1 MKIYIQINKAMTNI
15 FGLRTH
21 PRKTTRYNNILKL
34 VGGGGGGEGK
44 RAPHTKYC
52 GLKIWIW
59 LSLWVKNMN
68 LIIVGI
74 NQYGTG
80 SPLDVN
86 RNI

>member
-21 PRKTTRYNNILKL
+21 PRKTT
-34 VGGGGGGEGK
+34 
-44 RAPHTKYC
+44 HTKYC

-86 RNI
+86 RNIYASPAYKVLWFKNMNLIIIVG